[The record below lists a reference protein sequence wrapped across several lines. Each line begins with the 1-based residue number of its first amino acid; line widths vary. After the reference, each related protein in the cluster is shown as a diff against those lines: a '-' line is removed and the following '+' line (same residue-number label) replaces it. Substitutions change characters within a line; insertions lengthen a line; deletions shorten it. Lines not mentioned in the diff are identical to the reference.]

1 MCESSNPLLIDEE
14 SVEAISYVADD
25 DELLPYWHLIVD
37 GKDIFL
43 DEEFVE
49 ALYSGAFD
57 EEEGDGGGY
66 SPFERVVQ
74 DHYCDS
80 QCDAEIEAVLARLR
94 QRPTPIV
101 YTDSAHF
108 TGH

>member
-37 GKDIFL
+37 GKDVYL

-57 EEEGDGGGY
+57 EGEDGGGGY
-66 SPFERVVQ
+66 SPFEHTAQ
-74 DHYCDS
+74 WSAY
-80 QCDAEIEAVLARLR
+80 IEAVLARLR
-94 QRPTPIV
+94 QRPEPIV
-101 YTDSAHF
+101 YADSVYF

>member
-37 GKDIFL
+37 GKDVYL

-57 EEEGDGGGY
+57 EGEDGGGGY
-66 SPFERVVQ
+66 SPFEQ
-74 DHYCDS
+74 WK
-80 QCDAEIEAVLARLR
+80 QFLAALKA
-94 QRPTPIV
+94 PFV
-101 YTDSAHF
+101 YTDQPTF

>member
-37 GKDIFL
+37 GKDVYL

-57 EEEGDGGGY
+57 EGEDGGGGY
-66 SPFERVVQ
+66 SPFEGFVYFWRERI
-74 DHYCDS
+74 DRH
-80 QCDAEIEAVLARLR
+80 A
-94 QRPTPIV
+94 PIV
-101 YTDSAHF
+101 YTDQPTF